1 MSTEETVS
9 RSPLDKP
16 LHLLTEE
23 DISQLT
29 REDCR
34 RFLKEKGTSS
44 LSLSLPLP
52 LPLSIY
58 AWMRRPSWNKS
69 QAIQQVI
76 SLKTLLETSS
86 DSDAVTRKKLPIPR
100 PDNLHRVHRSTG
112 SAPLIVPAEES
123 PACRRK
129 DPERNDRSDHGRL
142 VDGSDS
148 SPPSCLLEQML
159 SVKDY
164 DPHTVFIYDN
174 YSEWASTAIVSGDC
188 DPWTL
193 KCFPRELRT
202 AGAANGPLGQM
213 TIFYC
218 GKVNVYDDVPVD
230 KAQALMQLA
239 ASPLQVPLEVPFD
252 GSAARRP
259 LPCHLQAASGRVGP
273 DTPVVILPTQ
283 AVNMSDNCWPSRE
296 ESGICRE
303 ENTDI
308 EITRLV
314 YFDLQ
319 QSILLF
325 LSHLAAE
332 VPGSRKASVQR
343 YLEKRKDRFKSK
355 RKVATPPSASLDVYL
370 NPQMGNQTQNER
382 SNRSDACSSPQIR
395 PPNTPTRS
403 SSADDNLV
411 KSTNFPAGL
420 NEKDM
425 RE

>member
-34 RFLKEKGTSS
+34 RYLKEKG
-44 LSLSLPLP
+44 
-52 LPLSIY
+52 
-58 AWMRRPSWNKS
+58 MRRPSWNKS

-86 DSDAVTRKKLPIPR
+86 DSDAVTRKKLHIPR

-123 PACRRK
+123 PCRRK
-129 DPERNDRSDHGRL
+129 DPERNDRSDHGWL

-148 SPPSCLLEQML
+148 SPP
-159 SVKDY
+159 
-164 DPHTVFIYDN
+164 
-174 YSEWASTAIVSGDC
+174 
-188 DPWTL
+188 
-193 KCFPRELRT
+193 RT
-202 AGAANGPLGQM
+202 AGEANGPLGQM

-252 GSAARRP
+252 GSAARQP

-303 ENTDI
+303 ENT
-308 EITRLV
+308 
-314 YFDLQ
+314 
-319 QSILLF
+319 
-325 LSHLAAE
+325 AE

-411 KSTNFPAGL
+411 KSTNFPDGL